1 MLRLVSTSYLQLWQV
16 PRNRLS
22 KFLDPMEA
30 GVIELSQALMDKN
43 KFNKIV
49 WSPLRWGYS
58 TLWTVLKML

>member
-30 GVIELSQALMDKN
+30 GVFELSQALMDKN
-43 KFNKIV
+43 NFNKIV
-49 WSPLRWGYS
+49 WSPLRWGYG
-58 TLWTVLKML
+58 TFETVLKML